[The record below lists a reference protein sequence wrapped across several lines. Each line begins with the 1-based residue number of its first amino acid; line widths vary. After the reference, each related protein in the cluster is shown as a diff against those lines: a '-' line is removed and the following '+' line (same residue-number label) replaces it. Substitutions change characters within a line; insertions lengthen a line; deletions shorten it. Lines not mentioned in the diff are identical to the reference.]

1 MHWLTID
8 VSSLIGKPG
17 ATRKLTESGQVQGW
31 QTGLGR
37 VDESNPVHV
46 DLTLASAVGGI
57 GVSGAVQGRF
67 ELCCSRCL
75 IEYGQDFG
83 LELNEQFYSDPQ
95 AAESND
101 GYKMDEQ
108 TVDLEPM
115 LRDAIVLNIPIKP
128 VHSVDCKGLCPV
140 CGADMNT
147 SNCRHGEQPVDIRWA
162 ALKGLVVEE

>member
-1 MHWLTID
+1 MHWLLFD

-46 DLTLASAVGGI
+46 DLTLSSADGGI
-57 GVSGAVQGRF
+57 AVTGAVQGRF
-67 ELCCSRCL
+67 ELSCSRCL
-75 IEYGQDFG
+75 VSYGQDFN
-83 LELNEQFYSDPQ
+83 LELDERFYSDPE
-95 AAESND
+95 AAENND
-101 GYKMDEQ
+101 GYEMGEQ

-128 VHSVDCKGLCPV
+128 VHSAECKGLCLV
-140 CGADMNT
+140 CGADLNT
-147 SNCRHGEQPVDIRWA
+147 SGCRHGDEPVDIRWS